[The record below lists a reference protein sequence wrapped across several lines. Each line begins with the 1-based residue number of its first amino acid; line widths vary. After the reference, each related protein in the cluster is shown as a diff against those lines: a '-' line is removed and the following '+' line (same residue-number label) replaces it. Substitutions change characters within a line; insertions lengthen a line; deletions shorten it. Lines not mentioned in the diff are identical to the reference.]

1 MVMNVMLV
9 ESEMQRSYSVRAEN
23 PLFFFFLIKQGSP
36 FHCTYCFP
44 FVGEKK

>member
-23 PLFFFFLIKQGSP
+23 PLFFFLIKQGSP